1 MSTTGDFA
9 EYAAYARAMDETD
22 VLAGFRSRFHVPSLG
37 EQSVRYF
44 CGNSLG
50 LEPLSAREAIIA
62 ELDDWARLGVDGH
75 FHARHPWFS
84 YHKMFAE
91 PLARL
96 VGAHPHEVVCMNTLT
111 VNLHLMMTSFYR
123 PAGHRTKILIAGH
136 EFPSDRYAVE
146 SQVRLHGLDPR
157 ACIIEVQPR
166 PGETTL
172 TTQQIIEAINYHA
185 DTTALVMFSGVHFFT
200 GQRFDMGAIASAAK
214 SVGANVGFDLA
225 HAIGNV
231 ELHLHDWGADFAVWC
246 SYKYLNSG
254 PGAVAGAFVHER
266 HANRPDLVRLAG
278 WWGNDE
284 ATRFAMEHGFN
295 PTFGADGW
303 QLSNAQIL
311 PMAVHKASL
320 DIFMEAGLEA
330 LWRKRDA
337 LTAFLER
344 MIDDVSAR
352 YPLVRII
359 TPRDPAQRGAQ
370 LSVAF
375 VEHGRNVFEA
385 LYARGV
391 IVDWRV
397 PNAIRVAPVPL
408 YSTFDDV
415 YAFGCAFDDVCRE
428 VYV

>member
-1 MSTTGDFA
+1 MSTLGDGA
-9 EYAAYARAMDETD
+9 AHAAYAKEMDENDALTR
-22 VLAGFRSRFHVPSLG
+22 FRERFHVPLMQG
-37 EQSVRYF
+37 KSVRYF

-50 LEPLSAREAIIA
+50 LQPTSARDAIIA
-62 ELDDWARLGVDGH
+62 ELDDWANLAVEGH
-75 FHARHPWFS
+75 FHARHPWVS
-84 YHKMFAE
+84 YHRMFAE
-91 PLARL
+91 PLAKL
-96 VGAHPHEVVCMNTLT
+96 LGAHPHEVVCMNTLT

-123 PAGHRTKILIAGH
+123 PSGRRTKIIIAGH

-146 SQVRLHGLDPR
+146 SQVRLHGLDPQS
-157 ACIIEVQPR
+157 CVVEVQPL
-166 PGETTL
+166 PGSATL
-172 TTQQIIEAINYHA
+172 STQQIIDAIHHHA
-185 DTTALVMFSGVHFFT
+185 DTTALVLFSGVHFYT
-200 GQRFDMGAIASAAK
+200 GQRFDMEAIAKAAR

-225 HAIGNV
+225 HAVGNV
-231 ELHLHDWGADFAVWC
+231 DLHLHDWDADFAVWC
-246 SYKYLNSG
+246 SYKYLNSS
-254 PGAVAGAFVHER
+254 PGAIAGLFVHER
-266 HANRPDLVRLAG
+266 HANRPDLIRLAG

-284 ATRFAMEHGFN
+284 STRFAMEHGFT

-311 PMAVHKASL
+311 PMAVHKAAL

-344 MIDDVSAR
+344 LIDEVSQR
-352 YPLVRII
+352 FPQVSII

-375 VEHGRNVFEA
+375 AEHGRRVFEA
-385 LYARGV
+385 LHARGI
-391 IVDWRV
+391 IVDWRL

-408 YSTFDDV
+408 YNTFDDV
-415 YAFGCAFDDVCRE
+415 YAFGCALHEVCCE

>member
-1 MSTTGDFA
+1 MSTTDDFA
-9 EYAAYARAMDETD
+9 EHAAYAKHMDEAD
-22 VLAGFRSRFHVPSLG
+22 VLAGFRDRFHVPVMHG
-37 EQSVRYF
+37 QPVRYF

-50 LEPLSAREAIIA
+50 LEPLSARDAVLA
-62 ELDDWARLGVDGH
+62 ELDDWATYGVEGH
-75 FHARHPWFS
+75 FHARRPWFV
-84 YHKMFAE
+84 YHRMFAE
-91 PLARL
+91 PLAKL
-96 VGAHPHEVVCMNTLT
+96 LGAYPHEVVCMNTLT

-123 PAGHRTKILIAGH
+123 PSGRRTKIIIAGH

-146 SQVRLHGLDPR
+146 SQVRLHGLDPQS
-157 ACIIEVQPR
+157 CVVEVQPA
-166 PGETTL
+166 PGSSTL
-172 TTQQIIEAINYHA
+172 TTEHIVDAIKHHA
-185 DTTALVMFSGVHFFT
+185 DTTALVMFSGVHFYT
-200 GQRFDMGAIASAAK
+200 GQRFDMRAIAEAAR

-225 HAIGNV
+225 HAVGNV
-231 ELHLHDWGADFAVWC
+231 ELHLHDWDADFAVWC

-254 PGAVAGAFVHER
+254 PGAIAGAFVHER

-284 ATRFAMEHGFN
+284 STRFAMEQGFN

-337 LTAFLER
+337 LTDFLER
-344 MIDDVSAR
+344 MIDKVSQC
-352 YPLVRII
+352 YPQVSIL

-375 VEHGRNVFEA
+375 AEHGRAVFEA
-385 LYARGV
+385 LHARG
-391 IVDWRV
+391 IIIDWRV

-408 YSTFDDV
+408 YNTFDDV
-415 YAFGCAFDDVCRE
+415 YAFGCALNEVCHE
-428 VYV
+428 VYA